1 MREVNE
7 SVIRA
12 VDSAATSK
20 RDALTSANRA
30 SLAATPSV
38 SRTTRGVSNV
48 TGEERTSESTLIVA
62 FVASVASAPVKT

>member
-12 VDSAATSK
+12 VESAATSN
-20 RDALTSANRA
+20 RDAVTSANCA

-38 SRTTRGVSNV
+38 SRTASGVSKV
-48 TGEERTSESTLIVA
+48 TGEERTSESMLIVA
-62 FVASVASAPVKT
+62 FVASAPLKT